1 MNAYGSEED
10 SDTETGTH
18 RGGDIACQ
26 PTVIRTLDRQ
36 LALDDQT
43 RRVEYPQHSEWSGD
57 TVNGQPTVANFNN
70 ATTATTVTGSVG
82 VTTSTGTGTTGT
94 TPTIAAAAPDAVPA
108 PTTTRTGNC
117 STPAAGSAPAP
128 DGVTAPMAMMQ
139 QLVTTVGDLGL
150 RLNNLQTARTGAAT
164 SHQASAA
171 PGPSTYQA
179 TTMRA
184 TPSTTTRAGL
194 GTDVTACAVVP
205 TTSIPQQK
213 NAKELDL
220 QPFKPIA
227 GGVRVEAWI
236 AKVDLAVEGARISG
250 RGDWS
255 DEELYYVV
263 GNKLQDVAAKSWV
276 QIHKELAR
284 HERTWTKLKE
294 ALVRRYGERPDLVQ
308 AEWRVMQRTLQP
320 GETFADFASG
330 LRDAAG
336 QNPVREETLLGQ
348 FYRELEK
355 TTRQLVKLAPTTTTR
370 RLMMR
375 ATMWPRGMRNIGQP
389 WATSTTQAVNEQA
402 TFLKSRTEDEGDN
415 DVGGRGLGL
424 EQ

>member
-1 MNAYGSEED
+1 MARINTMNAYGSEED

-205 TTSIPQQK
+205 TTSIPQQVAVPAATATHDSQHASATQ
-213 NAKELDL
+213 N
-220 QPFKPIA
+220 
-227 GGVRVEAWI
+227 
-236 AKVDLAVEGARISG
+236 LAAVTGIGTRLPPGTPGPPDDGYSSY
-250 RGDWS
+250 S
-255 DEELYYVV
+255 D
-263 GNKLQDVAAKSWV
+263 DS
-276 QIHKELAR
+276 
-284 HERTWTKLKE
+284 
-294 ALVRRYGERPDLVQ
+294 
-308 AEWRVMQRTLQP
+308 
-320 GETFADFASG
+320 S
-330 LRDAAG
+330 
-336 QNPVREETLLGQ
+336 
-348 FYRELEK
+348 
-355 TTRQLVKLAPTTTTR
+355 
-370 RLMMR
+370 
-375 ATMWPRGMRNIGQP
+375 
-389 WATSTTQAVNEQA
+389 S
-402 TFLKSRTEDEGDN
+402 
-415 DVGGRGLGL
+415 
-424 EQ
+424 

>member
-43 RRVEYPQHSEWSGD
+43 RRVELAVTYPQHSEWSGD

-294 ALVRRYGERPDLVQ
+294 ALVRRNDLYGTANLSDRFYSVSCVYKWKTITSPPPVSVEGEANLQEPLLQRQASHRPQ
-308 AEWRVMQRTLQP
+308 IIANRTQP
-320 GETFADFASG
+320 YFGFGNCAGPSTSFFKGGVSAASS
-330 LRDAAG
+330 
-336 QNPVREETLLGQ
+336 
-348 FYRELEK
+348 
-355 TTRQLVKLAPTTTTR
+355 
-370 RLMMR
+370 
-375 ATMWPRGMRNIGQP
+375 I
-389 WATSTTQAVNEQA
+389 
-402 TFLKSRTEDEGDN
+402 
-415 DVGGRGLGL
+415 
-424 EQ
+424 

>member
-10 SDTETGTH
+10 SDTE
-18 RGGDIACQ
+18 
-26 PTVIRTLDRQ
+26 
-36 LALDDQT
+36 
-43 RRVEYPQHSEWSGD
+43 HSEWSGD

-205 TTSIPQQK
+205 TTSIPQQVAVPAATATHDSQHASATQ
-213 NAKELDL
+213 N
-220 QPFKPIA
+220 
-227 GGVRVEAWI
+227 
-236 AKVDLAVEGARISG
+236 LAAVTGIGTRLPPGTPGPPDDGYSSY
-250 RGDWS
+250 S
-255 DEELYYVV
+255 D
-263 GNKLQDVAAKSWV
+263 DS
-276 QIHKELAR
+276 
-284 HERTWTKLKE
+284 
-294 ALVRRYGERPDLVQ
+294 
-308 AEWRVMQRTLQP
+308 
-320 GETFADFASG
+320 S
-330 LRDAAG
+330 
-336 QNPVREETLLGQ
+336 
-348 FYRELEK
+348 
-355 TTRQLVKLAPTTTTR
+355 
-370 RLMMR
+370 
-375 ATMWPRGMRNIGQP
+375 
-389 WATSTTQAVNEQA
+389 S
-402 TFLKSRTEDEGDN
+402 
-415 DVGGRGLGL
+415 
-424 EQ
+424 

>member
-1 MNAYGSEED
+1 MARINTMNAYGSEED

-82 VTTSTGTGTTGT
+82 VTTST
-94 TPTIAAAAPDAVPA
+94 AAAAPDAVPA

-171 PGPSTYQA
+171 PGPSTH
-179 TTMRA
+179 R
-184 TPSTTTRAGL
+184 RRHK
-194 GTDVTACAVVP
+194 
-205 TTSIPQQK
+205 K